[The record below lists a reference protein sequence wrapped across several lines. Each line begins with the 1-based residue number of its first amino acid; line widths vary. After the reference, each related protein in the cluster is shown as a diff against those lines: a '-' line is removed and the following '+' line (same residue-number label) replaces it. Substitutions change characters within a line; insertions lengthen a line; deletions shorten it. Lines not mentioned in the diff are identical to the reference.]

1 MENAERLFAS
11 PIVREIKSVR
21 FLYKWDYLK
30 SKQERRDS
38 SGRNLPGQNRVEQD
52 PSETSLNPICNL
64 VLFFSGEHAVY
75 NT

>member
-1 MENAERLFAS
+1 MGLFK
-11 PIVREIKSVR
+11 VE
-21 FLYKWDYLK
+21 
-30 SKQERRDS
+30 QERRDS

>member
-38 SGRNLPGQNRVEQD
+38 SGRNLSGQNRVEQD
-52 PSETSLNPICNL
+52 PSECNL